1 MNLTKTPQ
9 PVPHLFAINGIASGS
24 VYIAVSDAA
33 HTTPQP
39 GLAEGKHAVLCTQHG
54 ETLELTTRHQI
65 TGKPNAKGTYLND
78 VDLATF
84 SNIADP
90 QLRLYTWH
98 DTFAKVCTSAGIT
111 LLLPALLGVLAA
123 AASLFFVLAAA
134 NQPPATT
141 AADRALV
148 ITAWA
153 AQHGASRARI
163 AENCLLGIEGHQAP
177 PATIPGVSCT
187 PPTTPWWRST
197 LTGAIVA
204 GLLAI
209 ATTLVAV
216 YTLPSHYAFGKKPS
230 TGS

>member
-1 MNLTKTPQ
+1 MDLTRTPQ
-9 PVPHLFAINGIASGS
+9 RVPDLSAIDGIAPGS
-24 VYIAVSDAA
+24 VYIAVLDAA
-33 HTTPQP
+33 GTPQP
-39 GLAEGKHAVLCTQHG
+39 DLADGVHAVLCTQHC

-65 TGKPNAKGTYLND
+65 AGTPTAAGTYLNAA
-78 VDLATF
+78 DLHTF
-84 SNIADP
+84 NNTADP

-98 DTFAKVCTSAGIT
+98 DTFAKVRTSGGVA

-123 AASLFFVLAAA
+123 AASLFFVLSTA

-153 AQHGASRARI
+153 TQDGASRARI
-163 AENCLLGIEGHQAP
+163 AENCLLGIEGHEAP

-197 LTGAIVA
+197 LTGAVVA

-209 ATTLVAV
+209 ATALVAV
-216 YTLPSHYAFGKKPS
+216 FTLPSHYAFGKKPS
-230 TGS
+230 AGS

>member
-9 PVPHLFAINGIASGS
+9 RVPDLSAIDGIASGS
-24 VYIAVSDAA
+24 VYIAAGPA
-33 HTTPQP
+33 LAP
-39 GLAEGKHAVLCTQHG
+39 GLTEGGHAVLCTPHG
-54 ETLELTTRHQI
+54 KRLELTTRRQI
-65 TGKPNAKGTYLND
+65 AGTPTEEGTFLNA
-78 VDLATF
+78 VDLATI
-84 SNIADP
+84 NNTAEPKI
-90 QLRLYTWH
+90 LLYTWH
-98 DTFAKVCTSAGIT
+98 DSFAKVRTSAGIA
-111 LLLPALLGVLAA
+111 LLLPAPLGVLAA
-123 AASLFFVLAAA
+123 AASLFFVLATA

-153 AQHGASRARI
+153 AQHGANRARI

-177 PATIPGVSCT
+177 PAAIPGVSCT

-204 GLLAI
+204 GLLAV
-209 ATTLVAV
+209 ATALVAV
-216 YTLPSHYAFGKKPS
+216 FTLPSHYAFGKKPS